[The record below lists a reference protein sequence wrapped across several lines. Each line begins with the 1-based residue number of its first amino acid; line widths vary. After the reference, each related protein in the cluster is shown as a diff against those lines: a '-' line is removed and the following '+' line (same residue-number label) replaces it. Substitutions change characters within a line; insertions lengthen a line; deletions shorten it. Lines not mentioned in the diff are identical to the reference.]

1 MLVDQLTGGTEAAGE
16 QVSFPKDTANE
27 FPVHLQT
34 LQGFGETKW
43 DLM

>member
-1 MLVDQLTGGTEAAGE
+1 MGQHRGGTEAVGG

-34 LQGFGETKW
+34 P
-43 DLM
+43 